1 MKYFFRNI
9 PLYRKILLFSFFIS
23 FVIIAITAFGSY
35 QLQSRQV
42 KEQLSSHALDVA
54 SLWSTTIDPVKVES
68 IISTK
73 DENDLD
79 YIQVK
84 QSLSVFTEG
93 NTIYLNSFI
102 LDNEVNKDNEIFIA
116 ASVQNNKK
124 IGRLSL
130 SNYKASKEF
139 MAGYKKVLLTGKPA
153 NSNIYQDSSGT
164 WITAFAPI
172 KKMDGEIIALLG
184 IDISAAAIQALQK
197 KYTMILLLALLIIT
211 PCVYIILRKWILK
224 VLEPVNELI
233 YGINEVSNGNFN
245 VNLKVEDHSDLGM
258 LSERFNIMT
267 KQLSVLFE
275 KLSATSEHLSTEP
288 RNLILHNFEE
298 ALDEMENIMEK
309 SKLHR
314 ELQRAEKMNAIGQL
328 AASVAHE
335 IRNPMTVV
343 KGFLQIFLAKEQ
355 MSEEERM
362 YIRLMIDEMNRA
374 ETIINDYLSLAKP
387 DLEHTE
393 SIPGNELAEKV
404 MDLMNSYAMMSKSI
418 TIETPVLE
426 RVAVKGNKGELQQ
439 VLINILKNGI
449 EAMKDGGKLSLSFYR
464 EEDYGVFKVTD
475 TGIGMTQKEI
485 DRLGTAFYSLKEKG
499 TGMGLTVCYQ
509 IVERMKGRIEVE
521 SDKGEGT
528 TFRIYIPVW
537 EYN

>member
-1 MKYFFRNI
+1 M
-9 PLYRKILLFSFFIS
+9 SFT
-23 FVIIAITAFGSY
+23 IIAITAFGSY
-35 QLQSRQV
+35 LLQSKQV
-42 KEQLSSHALDVA
+42 KAQLSTHALDVA
-54 SLWSTTIDPVKVES
+54 SLWSTTIDPELVES
-68 IISTK
+68 IIATK
-73 DENDLD
+73 DENDMD
-79 YIQVK
+79 YMKIK
-84 QSLSVFTEG
+84 QSLSVFDKE

-102 LDNEVNKDNEIFIA
+102 VDNTINNNNEIFIV

-139 MAGYKKVLLTGKPA
+139 MAGYEKVLQTGKPA
-153 NSNIYQDSSGT
+153 KSDIYKDSTGT

-172 KKMDGEIIALLG
+172 KKTDGEIVALLG
-184 IDISAAAIQALQK
+184 VDISAAAIQSLQK

-211 PCVYIILRKWILK
+211 PCVYFLLRKWILR
-224 VLEPVNELI
+224 VLEPVNELMD
-233 YGINEVSNGNFN
+233 GINEVSNGNFD
-245 VNLKVEDHSDLGM
+245 VHLKVEDNSDLGI

-267 KQLSVLFE
+267 KQLSILFE
-275 KLSATSEHLSTEP
+275 KVSATSEQLSSEP

-355 MSEEERM
+355 MSGEERM
-362 YIRLMIDEMNRA
+362 YLRLMIDEMNRA

-393 SIPGNELAEKV
+393 SIQGNELAEKV
-404 MDLMNSYAMMSKSI
+404 MDLMNSYAMMSKNI
-418 TIETPVLE
+418 TIEIPLLE

-449 EAMKDGGKLSLSFYR
+449 EAMKDGGTLSLSFFR
-464 EEDYGVFKVTD
+464 EGDFGVFKVTD
-475 TGIGMTQKEI
+475 TGIGMSQEEI
-485 DRLGTAFYSLKEKG
+485 KRLGTAFYSLKEKG

-521 SDKGEGT
+521 SEKGVGT
-528 TFRIYIPVW
+528 TFKIYIPVW
-537 EYN
+537 K

>member
-1 MKYFFRNI
+1 MKGLFRNI
-9 PLYRKILLFSFFIS
+9 PLYRKILFLSFFIS
-23 FVIIAITAFGSY
+23 FAIIAITAFGSY
-35 QLQSRQV
+35 QLQSKQI

-73 DENDLD
+73 DESNDD

-84 QSLSVFTEG
+84 QSLSVFEKE

-102 LDNEVNKDNEIFIA
+102 VDNQVNQDHEIFIA
-116 ASVQNNKK
+116 ASGQNNKK
-124 IGRLSL
+124 LGRLSL
-130 SNYKASKEF
+130 SNYKASEEF
-139 MAGYKKVLLTGKPA
+139 MAGYEKVFQTGKPA
-153 NSNIYQDSSGT
+153 NSGIYKDSTGT

-172 KKMDGEIIALLG
+172 KKMNGEIVALLG
-184 IDISAAAIQALQK
+184 IDISAAAIQSLQK
-197 KYTMILLLALLIIT
+197 KYTLILLVALLIIT
-211 PCVYIILRKWILK
+211 PCVYILLRKWILK
-224 VLEPVNELI
+224 VLEPVNQLMD
-233 YGINEVSNGNFN
+233 GINEVSNGNFN

-275 KLSATSEHLSTEP
+275 KLSATSEHLSSEP

-393 SIPGNELAEKV
+393 SILGNELAEKV
-404 MDLMNSYAMMSKSI
+404 IDLMNSYAMMSKNIS
-418 TIETPVLE
+418 IETPVLE

-475 TGIGMTQKEI
+475 TGIGMTQEEI
-485 DRLGTAFYSLKEKG
+485 NRLGTAFYSLKEKG

-521 SDKGEGT
+521 SNKGAGT
-528 TFRIYIPVW
+528 TFTIYIPVW
-537 EYN
+537 Q